1 MFRGAACMMCAGM
14 KSPRAHLVFGVVSAA
29 LAAVVG
35 VAAGRPAGVLLL
47 PILAALAVPYASSSP
62 RGHLGFASALGIAVG
77 GTAWGALAGL
87 GSGKA
92 LTLLFVLGAFSLLVA
107 AASCPARARR
117 AAPGVV
123 LLSGAVPGFLLL
135 GTVFYA
141 DPLVQATEGHPGLSR
156 AVVTTTVAANPMLVL
171 SQHVGGEDLLHT
183 ALYGRS
189 TIGDRFFLY
198 PPAWQPAVAFVVV
211 AAALLG
217 VSKLIARSDV

>member
-1 MFRGAACMMCAGM
+1 MMCAGM
-14 KSPRAHLVFGVVSAA
+14 ANPRAHLVSGIASAGIA
-29 LAAVVG
+29 VAVAA
-35 VAAGRPAGVLLL
+35 AAGRPAGVLLL

-62 RGHLGFASALGIAVG
+62 RGHLGFASALGIALG

-92 LTLLFVLGAFSLLVA
+92 LTLLIVLGAFCLLVA
-107 AASCPARARR
+107 AACSPARARR

-141 DPLVQATEGHPGLSR
+141 DPLVQATEGHPDLSR
-156 AVVTTTVAANPMLVL
+156 AVVTTAVSANPILVL
-171 SQHVGGEDLLHT
+171 SQLVGGDDLLHT

-189 TIGDRFFLY
+189 SIGDRYFLY
-198 PPAWQPAVAFVVV
+198 PPAWQPSVAFAAVA
-211 AAALLG
+211 LLLVG
-217 VSKLIARSDV
+217 LSRLLARPDV